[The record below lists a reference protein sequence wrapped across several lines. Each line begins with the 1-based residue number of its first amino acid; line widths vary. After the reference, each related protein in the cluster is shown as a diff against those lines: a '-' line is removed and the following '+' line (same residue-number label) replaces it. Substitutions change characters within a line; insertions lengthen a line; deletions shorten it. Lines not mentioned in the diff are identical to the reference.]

1 MDLKQL
7 QYFVVSV
14 DCGSFKRAADLLYTT
29 QPHISKTVKALEDEL
44 GYPLLERN
52 VKGVSATETGK
63 HIYNY
68 ARQVLID
75 SNRIINIPEEMV
87 QRTLKI
93 AANSG
98 DRMVAL
104 FSHYY
109 IEKQESGL
117 RANYVRGSMPQILE
131 SVADGETDV
140 GFVYVS
146 ERQRA
151 YFMQTMEQKKL
162 AFTSLMKMEPL
173 LFVGPKNPLYR
184 AESVTERELRNYRF
198 IQSPEDNYAV
208 DMNPGYL
215 QAEYPFYKNQQVIT
229 TNSEHLLI
237 HMMLETDLCNI
248 SYNLPSDV
256 CVNEKIHA
264 IPIKGKE
271 ASVTFGYILRAGE
284 TVPQEVQDFITYVR
298 VHTGDIIHMHEK

>member
-29 QPHISKTVKALEDEL
+29 QPHISKTIKALEDEL
-44 GYPLLERN
+44 GCPLLERTA
-52 VKGVSATETGK
+52 KGVVATEAGR
-63 HIYNY
+63 HIYHY

-75 SNRIINIPEEMV
+75 SNRIINLPEELR
-87 QRTLKI
+87 QRRLKV

-98 DRMVAL
+98 DRMVDL
-104 FSHYY
+104 FSHYFIAN
-109 IEKQESGL
+109 IEKKL
-117 RANYVRGSMPQILE
+117 RADYVRGSMSEIVE
-131 SVADGETDV
+131 SVHSRETDV

-146 ERQRA
+146 DRQKA
-151 YFMQTMEQKKL
+151 YFVNAISEKGLVFVPLKSMQAM
-162 AFTSLMKMEPL
+162 
-173 LFVGPKNPLYR
+173 LFAGPKNPLYD
-184 AESVTERELRNYRF
+184 AESVTEQQLRNYRF

-215 QAEYPFYKNQQVIT
+215 QAEYPFYKNQQVII

-237 HMMLETDLCNI
+237 HMMLDTDLCNI

-264 IPIKGKE
+264 IPIEGKGTG
-271 ASVTFGYILRAGE
+271 VTFGYIIREGE
-284 TVPQEVQDFITYVR
+284 PPIPEVQDFIEYVMT
-298 VHTGDIIHMHEK
+298 HLN